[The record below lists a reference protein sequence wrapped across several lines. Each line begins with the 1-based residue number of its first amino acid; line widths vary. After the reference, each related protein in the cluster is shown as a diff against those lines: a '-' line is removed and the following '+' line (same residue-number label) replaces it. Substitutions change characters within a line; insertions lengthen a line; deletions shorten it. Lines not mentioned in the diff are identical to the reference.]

1 MTRAVRTDCR
11 FYRGSRPCDPHKATG
26 TICEGCAFYDR
37 TGDRIAIVKLDA
49 MGDVLRTA
57 ALLPDIAAR
66 HDRPHITWIAQP
78 ESLPML
84 RCVPLVDE
92 AYSIDGIATLAATR
106 TYTSVYALENSELG
120 VGAAAALQ
128 AGSYH
133 GFRPGASGKT
143 EGVWP
148 GGDPTIFEIGLWDD
162 LKKQNSRSYLEML
175 AAAAGVSYSGGKPS
189 LELPED
195 ELAAAADEMRGLKR
209 PVVAVNTD
217 AGTRWKRK
225 QWNLEYVS
233 EAARTFAEMEWSVAL
248 FGGSRVAAFNDGLAA
263 EMPGAVRSFQT
274 AKDPRRLFALLSQAD
289 VLVTG
294 DTLAMHAAWALGVP
308 VVALFGPTSLSEID
322 LAPDDIKLSATSLPC
337 LGCYRHT
344 CSVSP
349 HCMDLLTPPEIVR
362 AVMRRLSVVPA
373 CAPPA

>member
-1 MTRAVRTDCR
+1 MRRLVRTDCR
-11 FYRGSRPCDPHKATG
+11 FYRGSRPCDPHKAAG
-26 TICEGCAFYDR
+26 AICEGCAFYDR

-49 MGDVLRTA
+49 MGDVLRTT

-66 HDRPHITWIAQP
+66 HDRPHITWIAEP

-84 RCVPLVDE
+84 RCVPPIDETYPVDRI
-92 AYSIDGIATLAATR
+92 SQLAATR
-106 TYTSVYALENSELG
+106 TFTSVYSFENSALG

-148 GGDPTIFEIGLWDD
+148 GGDPAIFEIGLWDD
-162 LKKQNSRSYLEML
+162 LKKQNIRSYLEML
-175 AAAAGVSYSGGKPS
+175 AASAGVSYTGGKPP
-189 LELPED
+189 LVLPDED
-195 ELAAAADEMRGLKR
+195 LIAAADEVAALKR
-209 PVVAVNTD
+209 PLVAINTD

-225 QWNLEYVS
+225 QWNLEYVR
-233 EAARTFAEMEWSVAL
+233 EAARTFAGMEWSVAL
-248 FGGSRVAAFNDGLAA
+248 FGGARVAAFNDGLAA
-263 EMPGAVRSFQT
+263 EMPDAIRSFES
-274 AKDPRRLFALLSQAD
+274 ARDVRRLFALLSQAD
-289 VLVTG
+289 VLLTG
-294 DTLAMHAAWALGVP
+294 DTLAMHAAWALSVP
-308 VVALFGPTSLSEID
+308 VVALFGPTSLTEID
-322 LAPDDIKLSATSLPC
+322 LAPDDIKLAASALPC

-344 CSVSP
+344 CDVTP

-362 AVMRRLSVVPA
+362 AVIKRLGAVPA